1 MPLGSARN
9 EVTPQ
14 GFLGTTAV
22 GTPQRR
28 QSLARRLD
36 LLWGRRAARRN
47 RTLCPGRLKGENAG
61 LKIHRRGTPREPQV
75 LHIRR
80 ARIAG
85 DFALSAA
92 SPGAQIS
99 GRSTSGLVGGTP
111 HRRLSTDITPSAK
124 QTVLINRPRKQEP
137 FTSLF
142 FPHNKTTLPISSQ

>member
-1 MPLGSARN
+1 MALGSARN

-22 GTPQRR
+22 GNPQRR
-28 QSLARRLD
+28 QSLARRLDLLPSGLD

-47 RTLCPGRLKGENAG
+47 RTLRPGRLKSENAG

-92 SPGAQIS
+92 SPGAHVS

-111 HRRLSTDITPSAK
+111 HRRLSTDHTPREDGSRRQGFLAAPAGGR
-124 QTVLINRPRKQEP
+124 NRGAA
-137 FTSLF
+137 
-142 FPHNKTTLPISSQ
+142 